1 MNQYNLTNE
10 EDMQLRF
17 SIMFCNNKSLYTY
30 FCNLPLEQLK
40 AYPQKGYRW
49 WMGKAARSPKALALR
64 DYILHWRLAAI
75 DFREAYSKET
85 LEKMSYNELQ
95 AFLKDYIEKVPLWA
109 YEELLRDATEI
120 LLSTE

>member
-10 EDMQLRF
+10 EDIQLRL

-40 AYPQKGYRW
+40 AYPPKGYRW

-64 DYILHWRLAAI
+64 DYILYWRLAAL
-75 DFREAYSKET
+75 DFRET
-85 LEKMSYNELQ
+85 
-95 AFLKDYIEKVPLWA
+95 
-109 YEELLRDATEI
+109 
-120 LLSTE
+120 